1 MDSSIGKTK
10 LTNETGTPM
19 KYAELS
25 KQYINGAWVE
35 GHSNTVYQDVNPYNQ
50 QVLAQIR
57 LADKSDIDAAYVAAS
72 KAQPAWAK
80 VPAAEKRAIIQKAMD
95 WLAANQEACIQL
107 LIAETGSTFPKAQVE
122 VMATIGTLAHSLSF
136 PDKMATTTHASFLP
150 GKENTVVHLPLGV
163 VGVVSPWN
171 FPLVLSARSVAA
183 AIATGNAVVLKPDS
197 QSLMSGGSIL
207 VAAFAAAGL
216 PAGVLNMVVADLN
229 EVGDAFIEHPI
240 PRLISFTGSTRAGQ
254 HVHRVA
260 NEHMKKTILELGGNN
275 VMIVLGDADV
285 NQAAAAAAFGRF
297 LHQGQICLSV
307 NRMVV
312 DRKIYPEF
320 VRLLKAKVQM
330 MKVGNPAE
338 PDTFIGPLINHTQ
351 AEKVKA
357 LIEQS
362 VKEGATIELQGKIE
376 GNLVYPYIL
385 TNVTQD
391 MAVAKNEIFGPV
403 APVLA
408 FDSEQEAIDIANSTP
423 FGLSGSV
430 FSGSIDH
437 GLAVAHQIH
446 TGMIHVN
453 DQSVN
458 EEPHMP
464 FGGEKCSGSGRFGGD
479 WVFEE
484 FTTVKWISIQ
494 REPRGF
500 PF

>member
-1 MDSSIGKTK
+1 
-10 LTNETGTPM
+10 
-19 KYAELS
+19 
-25 KQYINGAWVE
+25 
-35 GHSNTVYQDVNPYNQ
+35 
-50 QVLAQIR
+50 
-57 LADKSDIDAAYVAAS
+57 
-72 KAQPAWAK
+72 
-80 VPAAEKRAIIQKAMD
+80 
-95 WLAANQEACIQL
+95 
-107 LIAETGSTFPKAQVE
+107 
-122 VMATIGTLAHSLSF
+122 
-136 PDKMATTTHASFLP
+136 
-150 GKENTVVHLPLGV
+150 
-163 VGVVSPWN
+163 
-171 FPLVLSARSVAA
+171 
-183 AIATGNAVVLKPDS
+183 
-197 QSLMSGGSIL
+197 
-207 VAAFAAAGL
+207 
-216 PAGVLNMVVADLN
+216 
-229 EVGDAFIEHPI
+229 
-240 PRLISFTGSTRAGQ
+240 
-254 HVHRVA
+254 
-260 NEHMKKTILELGGNN
+260 
-275 VMIVLGDADV
+275 
-285 NQAAAAAAFGRF
+285 
-297 LHQGQICLSV
+297 
-307 NRMVV
+307 
-312 DRKIYPEF
+312 
-320 VRLLKAKVQM
+320 M

-338 PDTFIGPLINHTQ
+338 PDTFIGPLINHVQ

-362 VKEGATIELQGKIE
+362 VNEGATIELQGKIE

-408 FDSEQEAIDIANSTP
+408 FDSEQQAIDIANSTA
-423 FGLSGSV
+423 FGLSGCV